1 MEDHD
6 VVVPKSVSV
15 NEQREQPQLFWRH
28 LTFTNDI
35 EVRII
40 DPHEADRTPRL
51 ERLRCTVK
59 ESPSRLRLD
68 TAVRHEDRDPV
79 LAQLPAISA

>member
-28 LTFTNDI
+28 LTFTNGI

-51 ERLRCTVK
+51 ERLRCTV
-59 ESPSRLRLD
+59 EENPQSA
-68 TAVRHEDRDPV
+68 TAGYCR
-79 LAQLPAISA
+79 PARGS